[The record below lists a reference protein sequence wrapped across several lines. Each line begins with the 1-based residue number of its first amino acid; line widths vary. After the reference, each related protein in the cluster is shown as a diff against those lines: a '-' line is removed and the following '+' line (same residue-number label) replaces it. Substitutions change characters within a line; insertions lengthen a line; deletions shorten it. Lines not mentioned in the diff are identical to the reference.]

1 MKNKFIRK
9 IRGKNIDY
17 NIVLPLIILL
27 VFILCASSYYLISN
41 LVKDKKENDE
51 FKNLEQIIVE
61 NKTNEDSQN
70 KEEKSNTTNYSNVDL
85 NSLKNQNRDL
95 IGWIRIDNT
104 NINYPVMQN
113 GNYYLRRNFYKKYSK
128 LGTPYLAD
136 YCNIRT
142 SDILTIFGHHINQG
156 YMFADLIK
164 YQNYD
169 FYKSHKY
176 IKFYTI
182 ENYETIENIY
192 EVCFAFKIKAEKYN
206 YYSYTKFYDE
216 DDLKEFVENCQKLS
230 IYNTDTKFDYGN
242 QFITL
247 STCEYSQNNG
257 RMIVIAKRITK

>member
-1 MKNKFIRK
+1 MKNKYIKK
-9 IRGKNIDY
+9 IRGRSIDY

-27 VFILCASSYYLISN
+27 VFILCASSYYLFST
-41 LVKDKKENDE
+41 LFKDKKENDE
-51 FKNLEQIIVE
+51 FKDLEQMIIE
-61 NKTNEDSQN
+61 NDINEN
-70 KEEKSNTTNYSNVDL
+70 EKNQRENSDAINYSNIDL
-85 NSLKNQNRDL
+85 NTLKIQNKDL
-95 IGWIRIDNT
+95 IGWIKIDNS

-113 GNYYLRRNFYKKYSK
+113 GNYYLRRNFYKNYSK

-169 FYKSHKY
+169 YYKSHKY
-176 IKFYTI
+176 IKFYTL

-192 EVCFAFKIKAEKYN
+192 EVCFAFKIQADKYN
-206 YYSYTKFYDE
+206 YYSYTRFYDE
-216 DDLKEFVENCQKLS
+216 NDLKEYVENCKKLS
-230 IYNTDTKFDYGN
+230 LYNTEPKFDYGN
-242 QFITL
+242 HFITL

-257 RMIVIAKRITK
+257 RMIVIGVKK

>member
-1 MKNKFIRK
+1 MKNKFIKK

-70 KEEKSNTTNYSNVDL
+70 KEEKSNATNYSNVDL

-95 IGWIRIDNT
+95 IGWIKIDNT

-136 YCNIRT
+136 YCNI
-142 SDILTIFGHHINQG
+142 
-156 YMFADLIK
+156 
-164 YQNYD
+164 
-169 FYKSHKY
+169 
-176 IKFYTI
+176 
-182 ENYETIENIY
+182 
-192 EVCFAFKIKAEKYN
+192 
-206 YYSYTKFYDE
+206 
-216 DDLKEFVENCQKLS
+216 
-230 IYNTDTKFDYGN
+230 
-242 QFITL
+242 
-247 STCEYSQNNG
+247 
-257 RMIVIAKRITK
+257 

>member
-1 MKNKFIRK
+1 MKNKFIKK

-70 KEEKSNTTNYSNVDL
+70 KKEKSNTTNYSNIDL
-85 NSLKNQNRDL
+85 ISLKNQNRDL
-95 IGWIRIDNT
+95 IGWIKIDNT

-164 YQNYD
+164 YQDYD
-169 FYKSHKY
+169 YYNSHKY
-176 IKFYTI
+176 IKFYTL
-182 ENYETIENIY
+182 ENNQTIENIY
-192 EVCFAFKIKAEKYN
+192 EVCFAFKIKAERYN
-206 YYSYTKFYDE
+206 YYSYTRFYDE

-230 IYNTDTKFDYGN
+230 IYSTDTKFDYGN

-247 STCEYSQNNG
+247 STCDYSQNNG

>member
-1 MKNKFIRK
+1 MKNRFSKK
-9 IRGKNIDY
+9 IRGRNIDY
-17 NIVLPLIILL
+17 NIVLPLIVFL
-27 VFILCASSYYLISN
+27 VFVLCASSYYLIST
-41 LVKDKKENDE
+41 LLKDKKENDE
-51 FKNLEQIIVE
+51 FKDLEQMIVE
-61 NKTNEDSQN
+61 NDIDENDEIQ
-70 KEEKSNTTNYSNVDL
+70 EENSNTIKYSNVDL
-85 NSLKNQNRDL
+85 NTLKMENKDL
-95 IGWIRIDNT
+95 IGWIKIDNS

-136 YCNIRT
+136 YCNIKT

-169 FYKSHKY
+169 YYKSHKY

-192 EVCFAFKIKAEKYN
+192 EVCFAFKIKAQNYS
-206 YYSYTKFYDE
+206 YYSYTRFHGE
-216 DDLKEFVENCQKLS
+216 NDLKEYVKNCQKLS
-230 IYNTDTKFDYGN
+230 FYNTNTKFDYGN

-257 RMIVIAKRITK
+257 RMIVIAKKI

>member
-1 MKNKFIRK
+1 MKNKFIKK

-27 VFILCASSYYLISN
+27 VFILCACIYYLISN

-95 IGWIRIDNT
+95 IGWIKIDDT

-164 YQNYD
+164 YQDYD
-169 FYKSHKY
+169 YYNSHKY
-176 IKFYTI
+176 IKFYTL
-182 ENYETIENIY
+182 ENNQTIENIY
-192 EVCFAFKIKAEKYN
+192 EVCFAFKIKAERYN
-206 YYSYTKFYDE
+206 YYSYTRFYDE

>member
-1 MKNKFIRK
+1 MKNKFIKK

-95 IGWIRIDNT
+95 IGWIKIDNT

-113 GNYYLRRNFYKKYSK
+113 GNYYLRKNFYKKYSK

-164 YQNYD
+164 YQD
-169 FYKSHKY
+169 FDYYNSHKY
-176 IKFYTI
+176 IKFFTLKNNQTI
-182 ENYETIENIY
+182 ENNY
-192 EVCFAFKIKAEKYN
+192 EVCFAFKIKAERYN

-230 IYNTDTKFDYGN
+230 IYNTDTKFDYEN

-257 RMIVIAKRITK
+257 RMIVIGIKK

>member
-1 MKNKFIRK
+1 LKNKFNKK
-9 IRGKNIDY
+9 IRGRNIDY

-27 VFILCASSYYLISN
+27 VFFLCASSYYFFSTLF
-41 LVKDKKENDE
+41 KAKKENDE
-51 FKNLEQIIVE
+51 FKDLEQMIIE
-61 NKTNEDSQN
+61 NKVDENE
-70 KEEKSNTTNYSNVDL
+70 KIREEDTDTTNYSNIDL
-85 NSLKNQNRDL
+85 NTLKIQNNDL
-95 IGWIRIDNT
+95 VGWIKIDNS

-113 GNYYLRRNFYKKYSK
+113 GNYYLRRNFYKNYSK

-169 FYKSHKY
+169 YYKSHKY
-176 IKFYTI
+176 IKFYTLDD
-182 ENYETIENIY
+182 YETIENIY
-192 EVCFAFKIKAEKYN
+192 EVCFAFKIKADRYN
-206 YYSYTKFYDE
+206 YYSYTRFYDE
-216 DDLKEFVENCQKLS
+216 NDLKEFVENCQRLS
-230 IYNTDTKFDYGN
+230 FYNTDTKFDYGN

-257 RMIVIAKRITK
+257 RMIVIGVKR